1 MKKSNESPHT
11 NCDEI
16 EWLLVSKILDGIT
29 PDQNIKLE
37 EHLKSCERCRSY
49 QETLIVLQHTMQS
62 GSVEKLEPDPAIK
75 ENIIKRMKAGKQ
87 REAGVLT
94 RIWLSTKAMFD
105 YRIPAYQA
113 VFGLIL
119 VALVYFAVER
129 TPSIPEQ
136 EAPIS
141 HSLTRMEVP
150 PPAEMSV
157 LDNLSVIDQQKIGR
171 NVGED
176 TTLTRFIVSTM

>member
-1 MKKSNESPHT
+1 MKKSNELPHT
-11 NCDEI
+11 NCDEM

-29 PDQNIKLE
+29 PDQNLKVE
-37 EHLKSCERCRSY
+37 EHLKSCQRCRSY
-49 QETLIVLQHTMQS
+49 QETLSGLQHTMQA
-62 GSVEKLEPDPAIK
+62 GAEEKLEPAPAIK
-75 ENIIKRMKAGKQ
+75 ENIIKRMKATRQ
-87 REAGVLT
+87 AEAGVLT
-94 RIWLSTKAMFD
+94 RIWQSTKAIFD
-105 YRIPAYQA
+105 YRIHAYQA

-129 TPSIPEQ
+129 SPSIPEQ

-150 PPAEMSV
+150 PPAQM
-157 LDNLSVIDQQKIGR
+157 SVIDDLEIVKQQKIGR

>member
-1 MKKSNESPHT
+1 MKRSNERRHT
-11 NCDEI
+11 NCDEV

-29 PDQNIKLE
+29 PEQNIKLE

-49 QETLIVLQHTMQS
+49 QETLTSLQKTMQTEAE
-62 GSVEKLEPDPAIK
+62 EKLVPDPAIK
-75 ENIIKRMKAGKQ
+75 ENVIKKMKAVKQ
-87 REAGVLT
+87 AEAGVFT
-94 RIWLSTKAMFD
+94 RIWQSTKAVFE

-113 VFGLIL
+113 VLGLIL
-119 VALVYFAVER
+119 LALVYFAIER
-129 TPSIPEQ
+129 SPSIPEQ
-136 EAPIS
+136 EVPIS

-157 LDNLSVIDQQKIGR
+157 IDDLGVIDQQKIGR

-176 TTLTRFIVSTM
+176 TTLTRFIVAIM